1 MRFVLATFWY
11 PPIKTPSGEIFIKPK
26 TRLCLVRHGMIK
38 GPGDTGFAVLP
49 NCHWRGR
56 LHYGISDPMPLFPE
70 EAKRLT
76 EETAVWR
83 ER

>member
-38 GPGDTGFAVLP
+38 GPGDTGFVVLP
-49 NCHWRGR
+49 KYRRGH
-56 LHYGISDPMPLFPE
+56 LHYGINKPMPLSLD
-70 EAKRLT
+70 EARRLT
-76 EETAVWR
+76 EEIAVWR

>member
-38 GPGDTGFAVLP
+38 GPDHTGFVVLP
-49 NCHWRGR
+49 RKVRSGGR
-56 LHYGISDPMPLFPE
+56 YHFGINEPMPLEVRP
-70 EAKRLT
+70 K
-76 EETAVWR
+76 
-83 ER
+83 